1 MASKDLNVVLGLKVE
16 NFQRGI
22 RKAQRSMNRFANQM
36 RSAGQSLTTNVTL
49 PIVAIGGN
57 AIRVAAQFE
66 SAMNQVAA
74 VSGATGKDFKDL
86 ENLAKQLG
94 ETTSFSA
101 SQAAEGMSFLAMA
114 GLEVNDILQSM
125 PGVLNLAAAGQ
136 MDLAQASDI
145 ASNILTGF
153 GKDASEMNQAVD
165 VLAKTFTSSNTNLVQ
180 LGEAMAY
187 VAPVAASAGL
197 QFEEVSAAVGLLG
210 NAGIQA
216 SMAGTSLRG
225 AISRLLNP
233 TSEAQ
238 KILDELGITALD
250 ASGKIR
256 PLNEIIQMLEESGAT
271 TGQIMQLF
279 GQYAGPGMSA
289 LVSQGSDALR
299 SLTSE
304 LENSGGTAQKIADKQ
319 LEGLNGSLKRL
330 QSAFEGLMIT
340 IAESGLLDAATAL
353 ITDLTNA
360 VGKLAVKFR
369 NLSPDSQKMA
379 VAIAA
384 VTAAIGPLLLV
395 VSSIVK
401 SFSVL
406 SGIVLSTTGVV
417 IGVVAGL
424 VVLYYK
430 FDDVRRIVNAVG
442 ETFLDF
448 IQLSFNV
455 GKAIVSLA
463 KSKFYALTGQT
474 DKASAAMVEFSETI
488 EKIPER
494 LEDLADFNTTDTTNK
509 INELGKHLKDVF
521 KDAVGSVNGY
531 LGGIGSGT
539 TPTDMSTK
547 APAKSTMPSGIG
559 LGLPD
564 NENTGGILT
573 RNQDLLKGYYDIYMN
588 SIDTLMQQNENRLA
602 QEQELL
608 ELEKQKQQ
616 AHTITNTIISATQ
629 TITDSLFNAME
640 QGKNVFKSLTDSIKQ
655 MVVQL
660 IKAVAQ
666 AALFSAILS
675 LIPGGSFVGKI
686 LGSVGLATGK
696 GSFGANFKGMLGLA
710 SGGLV
715 TGPTMALV
723 GEGSGTSLSNPEV
736 VAPLDKLRSMLSGTI
751 NNNGFVAST
760 KLQGSDLL
768 LVVERAERNRNR

>member
-509 INELGKHLKDVF
+509 INELGKHLKDV
-521 KDAVGSVNGY
+521 
-531 LGGIGSGT
+531 
-539 TPTDMSTK
+539 
-547 APAKSTMPSGIG
+547 
-559 LGLPD
+559 
-564 NENTGGILT
+564 
-573 RNQDLLKGYYDIYMN
+573 
-588 SIDTLMQQNENRLA
+588 
-602 QEQELL
+602 
-608 ELEKQKQQ
+608 
-616 AHTITNTIISATQ
+616 
-629 TITDSLFNAME
+629 
-640 QGKNVFKSLTDSIKQ
+640 
-655 MVVQL
+655 
-660 IKAVAQ
+660 
-666 AALFSAILS
+666 
-675 LIPGGSFVGKI
+675 
-686 LGSVGLATGK
+686 
-696 GSFGANFKGMLGLA
+696 
-710 SGGLV
+710 
-715 TGPTMALV
+715 
-723 GEGSGTSLSNPEV
+723 
-736 VAPLDKLRSMLSGTI
+736 
-751 NNNGFVAST
+751 
-760 KLQGSDLL
+760 
-768 LVVERAERNRNR
+768 